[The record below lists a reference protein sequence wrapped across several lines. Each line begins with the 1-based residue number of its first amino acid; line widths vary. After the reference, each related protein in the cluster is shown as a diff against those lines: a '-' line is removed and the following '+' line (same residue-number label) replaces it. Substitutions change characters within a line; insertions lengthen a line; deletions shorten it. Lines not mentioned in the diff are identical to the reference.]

1 MKNLL
6 ATVFV
11 VVLAVPAM
19 AQENSGAIPL
29 VYECRAGENVE
40 IEKGFC
46 ELLLQ
51 SILRTHKMRR
61 AEPGDSWHIKM
72 LVLPKR
78 QPAPSDAFAHSITM
92 GFSLQGMQ
100 EHQFLAYQR
109 LDVMSARHAL
119 DEKVLEAT
127 SSRCIQGISEW
138 LGELVDHPP
147 KVAITTPPPKSSI

>member
-1 MKNLL
+1 MRNLL
-6 ATVFV
+6 AAVFV

-19 AQENSGAIPL
+19 AQENSGAIPI
-29 VYECRAGENVE
+29 VYECRAEETAE

-51 SILRTHKMRR
+51 SILRTNKMRR
-61 AEPGDSWHIKM
+61 AEPSDSWHIKM

-78 QPAPSDAFAHSITM
+78 HPAPSDTFAHSITM

-119 DEKVLEAT
+119 DEKVLDAT
-127 SSRCIQGISEW
+127 TSKCI
-138 LGELVDHPP
+138 
-147 KVAITTPPPKSSI
+147 

>member
-1 MKNLL
+1 MKRSL
-6 ATVFV
+6 AALFV
-11 VVLAVPAM
+11 LILAIPAM
-19 AQENSGAIPL
+19 AQENPGAIPV
-29 VYECRAGENVE
+29 VYECRAEEGAE

-51 SILRTHKMRR
+51 SILRTQKMRR
-61 AEPGDSWHIKM
+61 AEPDDSWHIKM

-78 QPAPSDAFAHSITM
+78 HSAPSDTFAHSITM

-109 LDVMSARHAL
+109 LEVMSARHAQ
-119 DEKVLEAT
+119 DEKVLDAT
-127 SSRCIQGISEW
+127 ASKCLEGISEW

-147 KVAITTPPPKSSI
+147 RVAITTPPPGSSI